1 MVKDTFM
8 LGIGKSVEVEVIGT
22 FRLLL
27 RTGYFL
33 DLKDI
38 YVVPSFRRNL
48 VSISVLDKFGYCC
61 SFGNGKFSL
70 FQNSNFVATGS
81 LSSFDNLYLFDT
93 NASFNESLHVKTIG
107 VKCKLTDE
115 NLASLWHK

>member
-1 MVKDTFM
+1 M
-8 LGIGKSVEVEVIGT
+8 EVEAIGT

-38 YVVPSFRRNL
+38 YVVLSLDGIWFMFL
-48 VSISVLDKFGYCC
+48 YWISFGYCC

-70 FQNSNFVATGS
+70 FQNSNLLQLV
-81 LSSFDNLYLFDT
+81 LYLV
-93 NASFNESLHVKTIG
+93 LTIFI
-107 VKCKLTDE
+107 CLIQMPCLM
-115 NLASLWHK
+115 NPCM